1 MAEFALKSSCIG
13 LLLLLFLYSLFLCQN
28 RIFQVDEAQTL
39 YMAKVVGAGET
50 GEFFTTAALSLL
62 GPLAW
67 IASSDLRSGQVF
79 AVTRLLFVGVFW
91 YNVVLSAYLA
101 GGSLKK
107 VRGLLALLVAASL
120 APLWDYGFEIRHDNL
135 ILAFVLTAY
144 WMVMLRPIGKPS
156 LVFSGAILAS
166 MPFVAF
172 KAMVFA
178 GPLIVLLLLIIA
190 GQSREGWRRDWML
203 LLLGM
208 FASGV
213 AITGLYVFTG
223 LWDVLLAGVT
233 GGLDASVMGRR
244 FGIMDALKRAMV
256 QCPLLAIAAIVL
268 VPFEVVRWFR
278 FPAGFLKALAQWP
291 TLGLFVIGCF
301 ALFINPT
308 PFPYN
313 LVNVVPYAMIFVFG
327 RVSARLETRT
337 ASVGKVSILIFLVLM
352 VHLVSF
358 KGSVLRHIHWTN
370 HRQRLLM
377 ETAESMSAK
386 DHRVYDAVGMIL
398 SRKSIDYNWYLHS
411 LNMSAFAN
419 GTLRV
424 GEMVKAHPPVVI
436 IPNYRTSWLPED
448 DQVAMLSHHIPI
460 ADDFWV
466 LGAWI
471 ESGSGDYEVLV
482 EGRYAVFVEGEVNAE
497 IRMDGLSIESGVVFM
512 EKGLHRLESH
522 DGQALAIVWLGP
534 DLDEIP
540 DLGQKPVT
548 PLFVNWY

>member
-1 MAEFALKSSCIG
+1 M
-13 LLLLLFLYSLFLCQN
+13 
-28 RIFQVDEAQTL
+28 DEAQTL
-39 YMAKVVGAGET
+39 YMAKVVGVGET

-67 IASSDLRSGQVF
+67 IASSDLSSGQVF
-79 AVTRLLFVGVFW
+79 AVSRLLFVGVFW
-91 YNVVLSAYLA
+91 YNVFLSAYLA
-101 GGSLKK
+101 GGSLTR

-120 APLWDYGFEIRHDNL
+120 APLWDFGFEIRHDNL
-135 ILAFVLTAY
+135 ILAFVLTAF
-144 WMVMLRPIGKPS
+144 WMVRFRPIGKPS

-166 MPFVAF
+166 MPFIAF

-178 GPLIVLLLLIIA
+178 GPLFVLLLLMMV
-190 GQSREGWRRDWML
+190 GQAREGGRRDWML

-208 FASGV
+208 LASGG
-213 AITGLYVFTG
+213 AITGLYVLSG

-233 GGLDASVMGRR
+233 GGMDASVMGRR

-256 QCPLLAIAAIVL
+256 QCPLVGMATIVL
-268 VPFEVVRWFR
+268 APVEVVRWLR
-278 FPAGFLKALAQWP
+278 FPAGVLKALAQWP
-291 TLGLFVIGCF
+291 TLGLLVIGCF
-301 ALFINPT
+301 ALGINPT

-327 RVSARLETRT
+327 RIASHLESRIAPVGSA
-337 ASVGKVSILIFLVLM
+337 AILIFLVLM
-352 VHLVSF
+352 LHLLSF
-358 KGSVLRHIHWTN
+358 QGSVIRHLHWTN

-377 ETAESMSAK
+377 ETAERMSAP

-398 SRKSIDYNWYLHS
+398 SRKSINFNWYLHS

-424 GEMVKAHPPVVI
+424 GEMVKEHPPVVI

-482 EGRYAVFVEGEVNAE
+482 GGRYAVFSTGEASAD
-497 IRMDGLSIESGVVFM
+497 IRVDGLAIEPGVVFM
-512 EKGLHRLESH
+512 EKGMHHLECQ
-522 DGQALAIVWLGP
+522 DGGALAIVWLGP

-540 DLGQKPVT
+540 YLGQQPET